1 MKEDQGSSQG
11 QHTQELCQDKFHL
24 SSARE
29 HHSSDEI
36 NKHFIQKEM
45 QLRQKNN

>member
-11 QHTQELCQDKFHL
+11 QHTQEMCQEKFL
-24 SSARE
+24 QSSARE

-36 NKHFIQKEM
+36 DKDFIQKEM
-45 QLRQKNN
+45 